1 LSRQFKLYHPF
12 GVIVSGYNLNYN
24 TVTPSGLK
32 CRKISHYKNKLTF
45 TSYLYR
51 IFTMP
56 SKSKQIRYIF
66 ILYWFLLAYI
76 LAALIWWFIALN
88 RQNILMT
95 KYELEQLQPT
105 DKNYQATY
113 EEIRSLEKRK
123 TTQYLG
129 EGVTFFLLIIAG
141 AVFVF
146 RAVRR
151 ELRISQQQ
159 QNFMIAITHELK
171 TPISVARLNLETM
184 QKRKLDETQQK
195 RLIQTTLE
203 ETNRLNAL
211 CNNMLLSSQI
221 EAGGYRI
228 TNEETN
234 FSELVS
240 KCVQDFITRYP
251 QQKIEADIA
260 SDIFINGDRLLLQM
274 LVNNLIDN
282 AIKYSAKELPVTVS
296 LKEENEKIILKVKDR
311 GKGIA
316 AAEKDKIFNKFY
328 RVGNSATKA
337 AKGTGL
343 GLYLVKKIST
353 QHNANISVTDNDPSG
368 AIFTVTL
375 HSSIEKQ

>member
-1 LSRQFKLYHPF
+1 MI
-12 GVIVSGYNLNYN
+12 GLN
-24 TVTPSGLK
+24 
-32 CRKISHYKNKLTF
+32 KIFFACKNQLGF
-45 TSYLYR
+45 TSYLCS
-51 IFTMP
+51 IFIMP
-56 SKSKQIRYIF
+56 SKSKKLRSIF
-66 ILYWFLLAYI
+66 ILFWILLAYI

-88 RQNILMT
+88 RQNKLMT
-95 KYELEQLQPT
+95 KYEMEQLQPT
-105 DKNYQATY
+105 DKNYQAKY
-113 EEIRSLEKRK
+113 NEIKSLEKRK
-123 TTQYLG
+123 TAQYLG
-129 EGVTFFLLIIAG
+129 EGITFFLLIIAG

-151 ELRISQQQ
+151 ELRISQEQ

-184 QKRKLDETQQK
+184 QKRKLDETQQQ

-234 FSELVS
+234 ISELIG

-251 QQKIEADIA
+251 QQKIEPDIA
-260 SDIFINGDRLLLQM
+260 PDIFINGDRLLLQM
-274 LVNNLIDN
+274 LANNLIDN
-282 AIKYSAKELPVTVS
+282 AIKYGAKDLPVTV
-296 LKEENEKIILKVKDR
+296 LLREENEKIIFQVKDH

-316 AAEKDKIFNKFY
+316 AEEKDKIFNKFY
-328 RVGNSATKA
+328 RVGNSATRA

-343 GLYLVKKIST
+343 GLYLTKKISK
-353 QHNANISVTDNDPSG
+353 QHNANISVTDNNPSG
-368 AIFTVTL
+368 AIFTVML
-375 HSSIEKQ
+375 HSSTEK

>member
-1 LSRQFKLYHPF
+1 
-12 GVIVSGYNLNYN
+12 
-24 TVTPSGLK
+24 
-32 CRKISHYKNKLTF
+32 
-45 TSYLYR
+45 
-51 IFTMP
+51 MP

-88 RQNILMT
+88 RQNLLMT
-95 KYELEQLQPT
+95 KYEMEQLQPT
-105 DKNYQATY
+105 DKNYLAKY

-234 FSELVS
+234 FSELVG
-240 KCVQDFITRYP
+240 KCVHDFITRYP
-251 QQKIEADIA
+251 QQKTEADIA

-282 AIKYSAKELPVTVS
+282 AIKYGTKELPVTVS
-296 LKEENEKIILKVKDR
+296 LKEENEKIILQVKDR

-316 AAEKDKIFNKFY
+316 ASEKDKIFNKFY
-328 RVGNSATKA
+328 RVGNAATKA

-343 GLYLVKKIST
+343 GLYLVKKISK

>member
-1 LSRQFKLYHPF
+1 
-12 GVIVSGYNLNYN
+12 
-24 TVTPSGLK
+24 
-32 CRKISHYKNKLTF
+32 
-45 TSYLYR
+45 
-51 IFTMP
+51 
-56 SKSKQIRYIF
+56 
-66 ILYWFLLAYI
+66 
-76 LAALIWWFIALN
+76 
-88 RQNILMT
+88 MT
-95 KYELEQLQPT
+95 KYEMEQLQQT
-105 DKNYQATY
+105 DKNYQAKY
-113 EEIRSLEKRK
+113 DEIKSLEKRK
-123 TTQYLG
+123 TAQYLG

-184 QKRKLDETQQK
+184 QKRKLDETQQQ

-234 FSELVS
+234 FSELVG
-240 KCVQDFITRYP
+240 KCVQDFNTRYP
-251 QQKIEADIA
+251 QQKIERDIA
-260 SDIFINGDRLLLQM
+260 PDIFINGDRMLLQI
-274 LVNNLIDN
+274 LANNLIDN
-282 AIKYSAKELPVTVS
+282 AIKYGAKDLPVTV
-296 LKEENEKIILKVKDR
+296 LLREENEKIIFQVKDR

-316 AAEKDKIFNKFY
+316 AEEKDKIFNKFY

-343 GLYLVKKIST
+343 GLYLTKKISK
-353 QHNANISVTDNDPSG
+353 QHNANISVTDNNPSG
-368 AIFTVTL
+368 AIFTVVL
-375 HSSIEKQ
+375 HSSIEKP

>member
-1 LSRQFKLYHPF
+1 MS
-12 GVIVSGYNLNYN
+12 
-24 TVTPSGLK
+24 
-32 CRKISHYKNKLTF
+32 
-45 TSYLYR
+45 
-51 IFTMP
+51 
-56 SKSKQIRYIF
+56 SKSKKLRYIF
-66 ILYWFLLAYI
+66 IIFWILLAYI

-88 RQNILMT
+88 RQNKLMT
-95 KYELEQLQPT
+95 KYEMEQLQPT
-105 DKNYQATY
+105 DKNYQATFNK
-113 EEIRSLEKRK
+113 IKALEKRK
-123 TTQYLG
+123 TAQYLG
-129 EGVTFFLLIIAG
+129 EGVTFFLLIVAG

-171 TPISVARLNLETM
+171 TPISVAILNLETM
-184 QKRKLDETQQK
+184 QKRKLDEAQQR

-234 FSELVS
+234 ISELIG
-240 KCVQDFITRYP
+240 KCAQDFITRYP
-251 QQKIEADIA
+251 NHRIEFKITP
-260 SDIFINGDRLLLQM
+260 DIFINGDRLLLQM
-274 LVNNLIDN
+274 LANNLIDN
-282 AIKYSAKELPVTVS
+282 ALKYGDKASPVTITLS
-296 LKEENEKIILKVKDR
+296 EKDKKIIFQVKDR

-316 AAEKDKIFNKFY
+316 EGERDKIFDKFY
-328 RVGNSATKA
+328 RVGNTATKA

-343 GLYLVKKIST
+343 GLYLCKKIT
-353 QHNANISVTDNDPSG
+353 RQHNANISVTDNNPSG

-375 HSSIEKQ
+375 NSSVEKS